1 MDKNQVTGLVLISA
15 LLLIYVYFF
24 APEPIEAPVSETGK
38 TEEVISEQKPGLNL
52 EGTMEVMEG
61 DSTSNADLIAKYGV
75 FAPLVS
81 GEEELVTLENEDV
94 IIKISSKGGKI
105 NYVELKKHKTYGQK
119 PLVML
124 NEESSTQE
132 LNVKSNGN
140 DIDLKSLY
148 YTVNHHSKDS
158 VSFTISLNDGSF
170 FTQIYSL
177 PEEGYVLNYKTSSKG
192 LNAITKPEDITL
204 VWENRM
210 PKVEKDL
217 SESRKKAKMQYYTVA
232 GSFDYLSETKTE
244 KQTESIEEPVSWIS
258 FKQKFFT
265 SAIIAHK
272 GGFEKAE
279 ITMDIPTADTSTV
292 KVGDMV
298 IHVNAEQLLNG
309 NLSFSYFFGPNNY
322 QILKKVSEG
331 FHKNVDLGYPFISW
345 VNKWIIIPIFNWL
358 NGFIPNMGIVIIIL
372 VLIIK
377 LVLSPLSYSSY
388 LSMAKMKVLKP
399 ELDELKEKT
408 GGDAQKMQQEQMA
421 LYRQVGVN
429 PLSGCIPLLLQMP
442 ILLAMF
448 YFFPNSIELRQKAFL
463 WADDLST
470 YDAIISWS
478 FDIPLLSSIYGNH
491 VSLFTLLMTLSTI
504 LYTWSNNQVSSVQG
518 PMKSLSY
525 MMPIIFMFVLN
536 SFPAGLSFYYFVSN
550 LVTFGQQAIIRR
562 FVDDG
567 KIRAILEEN
576 KKKNVN
582 KKKSSFQI
590 RLEEAMKAKEKP
602 ADKKKKK

>member
-1 MDKNQVTGLVLISA
+1 MSA
-15 LLLIYVYFF
+15 LLLIYIYFF
-24 APEPIEAPVSETGK
+24 APDPAAPPAEVTETEQVAAESRASQLATESLELIEVE
-38 TEEVISEQKPGLNL
+38 
-52 EGTMEVMEG
+52 
-61 DSTSNADLIAKYGV
+61 DSAQNQALVDKYGV
-75 FAPLVS
+75 FAPVAQ
-81 GEEELVTLENEDV
+81 GEAKDVTLENEDV

-105 NYVELKKHKTYGQK
+105 NYVELKKHKTYSK
-119 PLVML
+119 EPLVML
-124 NEESSTQE
+124 NEQSSNQE
-132 LNVKSNGN
+132 LNIKINGSS
-140 DIDLKSLY
+140 IDLKSLY
-148 YTVNHHSKDS
+148 YTVDQHAKDS
-158 VSFTISLNDGSF
+158 VSFTITLSDGSF
-170 FTQIYSL
+170 FTQTYSL
-177 PEEGYVLNYKTSSKG
+177 ADKGYVLNYNTFSKG

-204 VWENRM
+204 VWHNRM
-210 PKVEKDL
+210 PKLEKDL
-217 SESRKKAKMQYYTVA
+217 AESRKKAKMQYFTA
-232 GSFDYLSETKTE
+232 KESFDYLSETKTE
-244 KQTESIEEPVSWIS
+244 KQTEEINEPVNWIS

-265 SAIIAHK
+265 SAIIAHQ

-279 ITMDIPTADTSTV
+279 ITMDIPTQDTATV
-292 KVGDMV
+292 KTGEMV

-322 QILKKVSEG
+322 QILKKVTEG

-399 ELDELKEKT
+399 ELEELKEKT
-408 GGDAQKMQQEQMA
+408 GGDMQKMQQEQMA

-448 YFFPNSIELRQKAFL
+448 YFFPNSIELRQKGFL

-491 VSLFTLLMTLSTI
+491 VSLFTLLMTISTI

-525 MMPIIFMFVLN
+525 MMPVIFMFVLN

-562 FVDDG
+562 FVDDN

-576 KKKNVN
+576 KKKNAN
-582 KKKSSFQI
+582 KKKSSFQMK
-590 RLEEAMKAKEKP
+590 LEEAMKSREKAATAKTS
-602 ADKKKKK
+602 KKKK